1 MPRLRINGEKL
12 KDRARRAAWLF
23 MAIIFI
29 VSGVGISAALFW
41 QLTRQPDQSQ
51 TETQNTLAGKP
62 LQGFTP
68 IADVK
73 ELQKIDQNV
82 GNGTEAKIGSTVVVV
97 YTGAVAATGIVFES
111 SADSGQ
117 PAQFVLKGGPEG
129 LIQGWADGLPG
140 MKVGGQRRLLI
151 PAELAYGANPPPG
164 SGIPPNAALVFD
176 ITLLAVE

>member
-1 MPRLRINGEKL
+1 MPNLKINGEKL
-12 KDRARRAAWLF
+12 RSGLRRSVWLF
-23 MAIIFI
+23 IAILFV
-29 VSGVGISAALFW
+29 VSGVGISAAIFW
-41 QLTRQPDQSQ
+41 QATHQSSQDQ
-51 TETQNTLAGKP
+51 TQSENLLRGKP
-62 LQGFTP
+62 MPDFTP
-68 IADVK
+68 IAEVK
-73 ELQKIDQNV
+73 TLQKIDQNT
-82 GNGTEAKIGSTVVVV
+82 GSGAEAKIGSTVTVI
-97 YTGAVAATGIVFES
+97 YTGAVAASGIVFES

-117 PAQFVLKGGPEG
+117 PAQFALKGGPAG